1 MKEDYAEQ
9 IARFSLFEG
18 LNSRETQA
26 LIELGA
32 IQHMVPGEIA
42 FLEGAAADFVFLIL
56 EGELEVF
63 VTRRKG
69 NAVIATQGPGCI
81 VGELAVFCGMPRAA
95 SVRAAIP
102 CTILK
107 WQAEAFRQMLL
118 SKPVI
123 CERVFRQSVSG
134 LIEKEK
140 SLMESLT
147 RW

>member
-9 IARFSLFEG
+9 IARFPLFEG

-32 IQHMVPGEIA
+32 IQDMVPGEIA

-81 VGELAVFCGMPRAA
+81 VGELAVFCGMPRVA

-118 SKPVI
+118 SKPVV